1 MKRFLIILL
10 IVLGMIP
17 ALFISSAMVIGI
29 YEGIT
34 GKTVAFDATEQ
45 ETVSSEKTISTPS
58 SATQKQKSSSEKI
71 SKPETSS
78 KNTSSTKPELI
89 KAPIK
94 FGVLEYD
101 QDYVG
106 GNNIRVQVQNTS
118 NKEIKYIRY
127 TLAFFNNVGDPICD
141 DIRGWYEMQWEIV
154 GPIKPNAYKEFYG
167 GTFYNHQF
175 QGKYSITNL
184 QIVYMDNTS
193 INISNKEFSKYTN
206 LLSNYNE
213 TKVIVWDN
221 GASYHAEDC
230 STIEYNKNRGL
241 KTISVSEAKE
251 QGYDRCNICNP

>member
-1 MKRFLIILL
+1 MKKFLIILL
-10 IVLGMIP
+10 IIIGMIP
-17 ALFISSAMVIGI
+17 AFFFGSAMVIGL

-34 GKTVAFDATEQ
+34 GTTVISNTEETKQ
-45 ETVSSEKTISTPS
+45 ETVSSKKAI
-58 SATQKQKSSSEKI
+58 SSSHLQQQTSSEEK
-71 SKPETSS
+71 SKTSS
-78 KNTSSTKPELI
+78 KPTSSTKQETI

-101 QDYVG
+101 QDYMG
-106 GNNIRVQVQNTS
+106 GNSIRVQVQNTS
-118 NKEIKYIRY
+118 NKEIKYVRY

-167 GTFYNHQF
+167 GIFYNHQF
-175 QGKYSITNL
+175 QGKYLITNL

-206 LLSNYNE
+206 LLSNYNN
-213 TKVIVWDN
+213 TKVIVWEN
-221 GASYHAEDC
+221 GASYHAKNC
-230 STIEYNKNRGL
+230 STIEHNKNRGL
-241 KTISVSEAKE
+241 KTITVSEAKR